1 MGLYRGGGAQ
11 GRHADRLSV
20 VLELH
25 QLNVTLGG
33 RPVLRSIDLTV
44 ATGERVALLGP
55 SGAGKTTL
63 FRVLNLGLPPDAG
76 RYRLDGMDCT
86 ALHGRA
92 RRLARAG
99 IATVHQRQDLVGR
112 LDVLRN
118 ILAGRLGAWSLW
130 RSLRQ
135 YAWPE
140 RADVAAVE
148 RILAR
153 VGIPEKVHERADRL
167 SGGQQQRTAIARAL
181 FQDARLILADEPVSA
196 VDPGLAEDITGLL
209 CRTCA
214 EDGRTLIA
222 SLHQPQL
229 ARRFFPRIVGMA
241 AGHIVFD
248 LPAAEVDDARLQA
261 LFAGQPAVAA

>member
-1 MGLYRGGGAQ
+1 MIA
-11 GRHADRLSV
+11 
-20 VLELH
+20 LH
-25 QLNVTLGG
+25 QLDVALGG
-33 RPVLRSIDLTV
+33 RPVLRGIDLAV
-44 ATGERVALLGP
+44 APGERVALLGP

-76 RYRLDGMDCT
+76 SYRLAGTDSATLRGP
-86 ALHGRA
+86 A
-92 RRLARAG
+92 RRRARAG
-99 IATVHQRQDLVGR
+99 IATVHQRHDLVGR

-130 RSLRQ
+130 RSMRQ
-135 YAWPE
+135 YTWPE

-153 VGIPEKVHERADRL
+153 VGIPEKLHERADRL
-167 SGGQQQRTAIARAL
+167 SGGQQQRAAIARAL
-181 FQDARLILADEPVSA
+181 FQDARLVLADEPVSA

-214 EDGRTLIA
+214 EDGRTLVA

-241 AGHIVFD
+241 SGRIAFD
-248 LPAAEVDDARLQA
+248 LPAAEVDDAQLHE
-261 LFAGQPAVAA
+261 LFAGSRGGAETRSGEALRDSAAPREACG

>member
-1 MGLYRGGGAQ
+1 MIALR
-11 GRHADRLSV
+11 
-20 VLELH
+20 
-25 QLNVTLGG
+25 QLDVALGG
-33 RPVLRSIDLTV
+33 RPVLRGIDLAV
-44 ATGERVALLGP
+44 APGERVALLGP

-76 RYRLDGMDCT
+76 SYRLAGTDSATLRGP
-86 ALHGRA
+86 A
-92 RRLARAG
+92 RRRARAG
-99 IATVHQRQDLVGR
+99 IATVHQRHDLVGR

-130 RSLRQ
+130 RSMRQ
-135 YAWPE
+135 YTWPE

-153 VGIPEKVHERADRL
+153 VGIPEKLHERADRL
-167 SGGQQQRTAIARAL
+167 SGGQQQRAAIARAL
-181 FQDARLILADEPVSA
+181 FQDARLVLADEPVSA
-196 VDPGLAEDITGLL
+196 VDPGLAEDIIGLL

-214 EDGRTLIA
+214 EDGRTLVA

-229 ARRFFPRIVGMA
+229 ARRFFPRIGGMA
-241 AGHIVFD
+241 SGRIAFD

-261 LFAGQPAVAA
+261 LFAGQPAAAA

>member
-1 MGLYRGGGAQ
+1 MGRHRGGGAQ

-25 QLNVTLGG
+25 QLNVALGG

-135 YAWPE
+135 YTWPE

-181 FQDARLILADEPVSA
+181 FQDAHLILADEPVSA

-241 AGHIVFD
+241 AGRIVFD
-248 LPAAEVDDARLQA
+248 LPAGEVDDARLQA
-261 LFAGQPAVAA
+261 LFAGQPAAAA